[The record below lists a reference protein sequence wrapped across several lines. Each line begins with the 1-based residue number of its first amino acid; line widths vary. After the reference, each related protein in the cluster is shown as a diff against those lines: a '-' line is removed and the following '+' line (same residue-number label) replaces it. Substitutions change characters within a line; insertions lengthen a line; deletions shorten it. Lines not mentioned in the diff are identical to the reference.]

1 MNEQKKNLLNLYLE
15 QQQKPPQ
22 ALEDISLA
30 EFKSILKKWLEF
42 DNFIK
47 KAKIAIKEKSLAQN
61 KLTEVITTY
70 MDKYDIEDINTSEG
84 KIKFKK
90 SVSKSPISQKK
101 VKETINE
108 YLKDNEEVRTGI
120 LTKIY
125 ESRVP
130 VQRMTLRRLKIT

>member
-1 MNEQKKNLLNLYLE
+1 MNDEKKNLLNLYLE
-15 QQQKPPQ
+15 QQKSPQ
-22 ALEDISLA
+22 NLEDISLA

-47 KAKIAIKEKSLAQN
+47 KAKVAIKEKTMAQKKLA
-61 KLTEVITTY
+61 EVITSY

-90 SVSKSPISQKK
+90 SVGKTPVSQKK
-101 VKETINE
+101 IKETINE
-108 YLKDNEEVRTGI
+108 YFKDNEPIRTGI

-125 ESRVP
+125 ENRSP
-130 VQRMTLRRLKIT
+130 VERMSLRRLKIS

>member
-1 MNEQKKNLLNLYLE
+1 MNDEKKNLLNLYLE
-15 QQQKPPQ
+15 QQKSPQ
-22 ALEDISLA
+22 NLEDISLA

-47 KAKIAIKEKSLAQN
+47 KAKIAIKEKAVAQKKLA
-61 KLTEVITTY
+61 EIITSY

-90 SVSKSPISQKK
+90 SVGKTPVSQKK
-101 VKETINE
+101 IKETINE
-108 YLKDNEEVRTGI
+108 YFKDNEPIRTGI

-125 ESRVP
+125 ENRSP
-130 VQRMTLRRLKIT
+130 VERMSLRRLKIS

>member
-1 MNEQKKNLLNLYLE
+1 MNDEKKNLLNLYLE
-15 QQQKPPQ
+15 QQKSPQ
-22 ALEDISLA
+22 NLEDISLA

-47 KAKIAIKEKSLAQN
+47 KAKIAIKEKSVAQKKLA
-61 KLTEVITTY
+61 EIITSY

-90 SVSKSPISQKK
+90 SVGKTPVSQKK
-101 VKETINE
+101 IKETINE
-108 YLKDNEEVRTGI
+108 YFKDNEPIRTGI

-125 ESRVP
+125 ENRSP
-130 VQRMTLRRLKIT
+130 VERMSLRRLKIS